1 MDQAPTQGDLVSHI
15 IFPPPQFSYTTTI
28 PTASVELLNASIDEN
43 IENSH
48 KFRTRISQTLSA
60 IITNQNLLPL
70 IPSTITTH
78 HTTCHDLMM
87 ASTTPKSAAAPGARR
102 KSSSKAMIITLKV
115 SPQALRPFGPVEQV
129 KEESKESSPS
139 SNTQPIAASSSN
151 GATESNAN
159 TPIANTGTPVPVL
172 MPPPTEGIKKKGVK
186 RSAGPVLGP
195 DGLPKPRGK
204 PGPKKKARLE
214 DGTIDH
220 SSTAP
225 RASTGAAHKLG
236 PKANQGAINA
246 GLRALDRTGK
256 PCRRWQKGSFKLKSF
271 TGVTWEIPRWT
282 APPKVTIQGNSEGSA
297 SGDSSKEN
305 KDNSQMESE
314 KSEKSN
320 SGADVEMTSNLV
332 SSPAPSLPPSSVPTV
347 PAATATPAPAAPST
361 PIVTASA

>member
-1 MDQAPTQGDLVSHI
+1 
-15 IFPPPQFSYTTTI
+15 
-28 PTASVELLNASIDEN
+28 
-43 IENSH
+43 
-48 KFRTRISQTLSA
+48 
-60 IITNQNLLPL
+60 
-70 IPSTITTH
+70 
-78 HTTCHDLMM
+78 M
-87 ASTTPKSAAAPGARR
+87 ASTTPKPAAASGARR
-102 KSSSKAMIITLKV
+102 KSSQKPSMVVKLKV
-115 SPQALRPFGPVEQV
+115 SPTALNKFEPVAAV
-129 KEESKESSPS
+129 KEESPSKESSS
-139 SNTQPIAASSSN
+139 TNTQPITASSSN
-151 GATESNAN
+151 GDPPTESNAN
-159 TPIANTGTPVPVL
+159 TPVAASTPVATL
-172 MPPPTEGIKKKGVK
+172 MPPPSADIVKKKGVK
-186 RSAGPVLGP
+186 RSAGPALGP

-314 KSEKSN
+314 KSN
-320 SGADVEMTSNLV
+320 SGADVEMASNLV
-332 SSPAPSLPPSSVPTV
+332 SSPAPSLPPSSAPTAPTA
-347 PAATATPAPAAPST
+347 PAATATPAAPAT